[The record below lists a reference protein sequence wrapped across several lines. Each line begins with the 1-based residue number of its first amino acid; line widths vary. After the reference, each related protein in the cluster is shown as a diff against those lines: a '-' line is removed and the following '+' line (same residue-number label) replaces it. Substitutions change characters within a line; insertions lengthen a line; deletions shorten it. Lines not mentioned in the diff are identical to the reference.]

1 VSHPL
6 TVDEL
11 VRSPA
16 LQLSVVAGEAGL
28 RRRVAVAHVS
38 ELEDP
43 SPWLLGGELLMTTGI
58 GVPRTAARQADY
70 LRRLDDAGV
79 SALAVSEGLHVP
91 RLSAA
96 MLTVARE
103 RAIPVLRVPLP
114 VPFVAIA
121 QEVAGA
127 VQSQMH
133 RRLTAQ
139 LHVFGALR
147 TLAVEDLSVHELFA
161 RLERLSGYR
170 LYLCTA
176 GGRPLLPGVPGPPDD
191 LLHLV
196 PQTFSAPPVV
206 PGGHVLP
213 VPAPGGPAGF
223 LLALERP
230 GSEPSGLAVVQHL
243 ATVAA
248 LQLSIR
254 RHEWETVR
262 REGAETL
269 AELLQDVLDPA
280 TAVKRLVRNGFSR
293 DDDLV
298 LAVVRVAESAGL
310 DHDVLRALTDAAT
323 PAGTTDTTDTAAPAD
338 AAAPADGD
346 RPVLMLRQKDDLFAL
361 LPAGLDLQRLLTH
374 RPGIA
379 VGRSRP
385 FRPGTPLTVARSEA
399 LWAVSRAADAG
410 GGIVESGRDA
420 VDRWLVPDRASLA
433 ALVET
438 VLGPVLAYDADH
450 GNLLVPSVRVWLE
463 RDRHTAQAAASLHVH
478 PNTLAYRVR
487 RFEELSGRSL
497 RSTPDLAEVW
507 LALRAVAPAVRR
519 R

>member
-1 VSHPL
+1 MSQPL

-28 RRRVAVAHVS
+28 GRRVGWAHVS

-43 SPWLLGGELLMTTGI
+43 TPWLLGGELLMTTGI
-58 GVPRTAARQADY
+58 AVPRSAARQADY

-91 RLSAA
+91 RLTAA
-96 MLTVARE
+96 LLAVAQE
-103 RAIPVLRVPLP
+103 RSIPVLRVPLP

-127 VQSQMH
+127 VQSELH

-176 GGRPLLPGVPGPPDD
+176 GGRALLPGVPGPPDD

-269 AELLQDVLDPA
+269 AELLQDVLDPV
-280 TAVKRLVRNGFSR
+280 TAVKRLVRNGFDR
-293 DDDLV
+293 DDDLA
-298 LAVVRVAESAGL
+298 LAVVRIAESAGL
-310 DHDVLRALTDAAT
+310 DPDVLRALTDVEPGAVAGRDE
-323 PAGTTDTTDTAAPAD
+323 PA
-338 AAAPADGD
+338 
-346 RPVLMLRQKDDLFAL
+346 RPVLVLRQQDDLFVL
-361 LPAGLDLQRLLTH
+361 VPAQLDLASRLAG
-374 RPGIA
+374 RPEVA
-379 VGRSRP
+379 VGLSRP
-385 FRPGTPLTVARSEA
+385 FRPGTPLTVARREA
-399 LWAVSRAADAG
+399 LWAASRAADAG
-410 GGIVESGRDA
+410 GGVVESGRDT
-420 VDRWLVPDRASLA
+420 VDRWLVPDRGSLS

-438 VLGPVLAYDADH
+438 VLGRVLAYDAAH
-450 GNLLVPSVRVWLE
+450 GDLLVPSVRVWLE
-463 RDRHTAQAAASLHVH
+463 RDRQTAAAAASLHVH

-487 RFEELSGRSL
+487 RFEELTGRSL

-507 LALRAVAPAVRR
+507 LALRAVEGGA
-519 R
+519 

>member
-1 VSHPL
+1 MPHPL

-16 LQLSVVAGEAGL
+16 LQLSVVAGGAGL
-28 RRRVAVAHVS
+28 GRRVAWAHVS

-58 GVPRTAARQADY
+58 AVPRTAARQADY
-70 LRRLDDAGV
+70 LRRLDDGGV

-96 MLTVARE
+96 MLEVARE
-103 RAIPVLRVPLP
+103 RSIPVLRVPLP

-127 VQSQMH
+127 VQSEMH

-147 TLAVEDLSVHELFA
+147 TLAAEDLSVHELFA

-176 GGRPLLPGVPGPPDD
+176 SGHPLLPGVPGPPDH
-191 LLHLV
+191 LVHLV

-223 LLALERP
+223 LLALERA

-269 AELLQDVLDPA
+269 AELLQDVLDPE
-280 TAVKRLVRNGFSR
+280 TAVKRLARIGFGR
-293 DDDLV
+293 DADLG
-298 LAVVRVAESAGL
+298 LAVVRPTEPVGSDEAARAGARV
-310 DHDVLRALTDAAT
+310 DQDVLRALTD
-323 PAGTTDTTDTAAPAD
+323 PAHV
-338 AAAPADGD
+338 D
-346 RPVLMLRQKDDLFAL
+346 RPVLVLRQQGDLFVL
-361 LPAGLDLQRLLTH
+361 HPAALDLARLLGD
-374 RPGIA
+374 RPDLA
-379 VGRSRP
+379 VGLSRP
-385 FRPGTPLTVARSEA
+385 FQPGTPLTLARREA
-399 LWAVSRAADAG
+399 LWSASRAADAG
-410 GGIVESGRDA
+410 GGVVESGRDA
-420 VDRWLVPDRASLA
+420 VGRWLVPDQASLA
-433 ALVET
+433 ALVDT
-438 VLGPVLAYDADH
+438 VLGPVLTYDATH
-450 GNLLVPSVRVWLE
+450 GDLIVPSVRVWLE
-463 RDRHTAQAAASLHVH
+463 RDRRTAEAAASLHVH

-507 LALRAVAPAVRR
+507 LALRAVVPAGVGR
-519 R
+519 